1 MMKKCILMF
10 LCLVIFCV
18 LLPAQGK
25 DFSVAAIKTA
35 TAPDIDGRPIDNV
48 WNDAP
53 ILTDFIQ
60 FEPHKGEPAS
70 VKTTVKILYDD
81 NFIYF
86 AFICFDPE
94 PDKIVLGTQRDGLT
108 MGVDSVCVT
117 LDTLHDMRTSY
128 YFRTNPLGVQH
139 DGRVSENGRIADLH
153 WDGIWLSAGVMTDI
167 GWSAEIAIPLSTVK
181 YSSGRKQSWG
191 IQSSRYFPRN
201 IEKSFWT
208 GPLEDYRKMDG
219 NGTLTGLDLTG
230 SQHRMQLIPHIMTR
244 AQEAQHTVF
253 EAGLD
258 ARYDFNSSL
267 SGHLTLNPDFATV
280 EADLEQVNLTRFE
293 LNLPEKRNFFLEGN
307 DIYQQRI
314 RLFYSRRI
322 ADIYGGVK
330 LYGKLGGNEV
340 AFMTAQTNEEN
351 GLNGSANFSVL
362 RLKRDVLRSSTIGFL
377 AANKLVQGKNQG
389 TAGMDTAL
397 YFSPTFKF
405 TGQLAV
411 SYADGN
417 SSDLAFFLRP
427 SYDSSTAHFH
437 VRYTYLGSNFGDN
450 ANAVGF
456 IRDDDRHE
464 FDSALKKIF
473 WLSHS
478 FLERIVYNSN
488 YNIYWGMNKVLR
500 SWDVFQVLTFDLQ
513 NKFSIQARY
522 NREYKLYE
530 KGFHNHGLRLDLGYN
545 TREWQ
550 SVGLNYAWG
559 RNYDSDFTLFGGR
572 LRQKIT
578 QDLALEYALTRLQ
591 LQPDP
596 QKQSTWIQSLRL
608 TNYFTKDLFV
618 KAFYQT
624 NSVIDKHNMQL
635 VFAYRY
641 QPPFGLLQLA
651 YQKGTARFGEKGEQG
666 HTLFLKISYVF

>member
-1 MMKKCILMF
+1 MKKKFFLWWCCILVGSAILSGQDNHF
-10 LCLVIFCV
+10 TRV
-18 LLPAQGK
+18 
-25 DFSVAAIKTA
+25 AIKTA
-35 TAPDIDGRPIDNV
+35 TAPTIDGLLNEEV

-53 ILTDFIQ
+53 VLSDFIQ

-70 VKTTVKILYDD
+70 VKTIVKTLYDAKH
-81 NFIYF
+81 IYF
-86 AFICFDPE
+86 AFLCYDPE
-94 PDKIVLGTQRDGLT
+94 PEKIVLGTQRDGLT

-117 LDTLHDMRTSY
+117 LDTFFDQRTSY

-153 WDGIWLSAGVMTDI
+153 WDGIWLSAGARTAE

-181 YSSGRKQSWG
+181 HNPGKQQTWG

-219 NGTLTGLDLTG
+219 NGTLTGLDLSG
-230 SQHRMQLIPHIMTR
+230 SKKKIQVIPHILTR
-244 AQEAQHTVF
+244 TQEAKHTEL

-258 ARYDFNSSL
+258 ARYDFNSSF
-267 SGHLTLNPDFATV
+267 SGHITFNPDFATV
-280 EADLEQVNLTRFE
+280 EADLEQINLTRFE

-322 ADIYGGVK
+322 ADIYGGAK

-340 AFMTAQTNEEN
+340 AFLTAQTNEEN
-351 GLNGSANFSVL
+351 GLSGSANFSVF
-362 RLKRDVLRSSTIGFL
+362 RLKRDILRSSTIGFL

-389 TAGMDTAL
+389 TAGIDTSL
-397 YFSPTFKF
+397 YFSSTFKF

-411 SYADGN
+411 SYADN
-417 SSDLAFFLRP
+417 KQSDLAFFLRP

-437 VRYTYLGSNFGDN
+437 LRYTYLGRHFGDN

-464 FDSALKKIF
+464 FDSAFKKIF
-473 WLSHS
+473 WLSNRW
-478 FLERIVYNSN
+478 LERIEYNSN
-488 YNIYWGMNKVLR
+488 YNIYWGMNKILR
-500 SWDVFQVLTFDLQ
+500 SWDIFQVLTFDLQ
-513 NKFSIQARY
+513 NKISIKTRY

-530 KGFHNHGLRLDLGYN
+530 KGFHNHSLRFDLGYN

-550 SVGLNYAWG
+550 SAGLNYEWG
-559 RNYDSDFTLFGGR
+559 KNYDSDFTLAGGKF
-572 LRQKIT
+572 RQKLT
-578 QDLALEYALTRLQ
+578 RDLALEYVLSRLI
-591 LQPDP
+591 LKPDP
-596 QKQSTWIQSLRL
+596 DKLSTWIHSLRL

-618 KAFYQT
+618 KIFYQT
-624 NSVIDKHNMQL
+624 NSAIDKHNMQL

-666 HTLFLKISYVF
+666 HTLFLKMSYVF